1 MHASAVLIEGAK
13 NVFVP
18 GSSGFRE
25 AKGLFGGSASY
36 LVTSAD
42 RVRKINPALGD
53 SGTLF
58 ALAATARH
66 ALAGFDA
73 RLPELI
79 IGHGVLGRL
88 LARLT
93 VIAGGKPPTVWEVD
107 ENRMAGAQGYQV
119 IHPDQDTKR
128 DYQSIYDASGCT
140 DLLDQWIQRCGRGAE
155 IVLAGFYSERI
166 NFAFPHAFMREMKFR
181 VAAEWSADDM
191 TAITALIDEGIL
203 SLDGLVTHRAKAA
216 DAKRA
221 YVQAFEDPT
230 CYKMVL
236 DWEALN

>member
-1 MHASAVLIEGAK
+1 
-13 NVFVP
+13 
-18 GSSGFRE
+18 
-25 AKGLFGGSASY
+25 
-36 LVTSAD
+36 
-42 RVRKINPALGD
+42 LGN

-181 VAAEWSADDM
+181 IAAEWRADDM
-191 TAITALIDEGIL
+191 TAINALIDEGSL